1 MYFKIIR
8 IKVGHVMKFQK
19 KHIIS
24 AALVLALGAAVYV
37 NWQFGSSAAKA
48 KPKELGAASYVNADV
63 SSATADQSV
72 QTSSLSDSQE
82 KFFAAER
89 VKRQS
94 AQDKV
99 LDEAKKVFDLENAA
113 DEDKSEAQKNV
124 ESLLKSYTVQD
135 SIESIVKAK
144 GFSDCLCYISDE
156 GVSVIVPESELN
168 DNSVLVIDDAVVS
181 HYDVAYENISIVGA

>member
-1 MYFKIIR
+1 
-8 IKVGHVMKFQK
+8 MKFQK

-37 NWQFGSSAAKA
+37 NWQFGSGAVKT

-124 ESLLKSYTVQD
+124 ESLLKSFTVQD

-156 GVSVIVPESELN
+156 GVTVIVPNEQLN
-168 DNSVLVIDDAVVS
+168 DTAALVIDDAVAS
-181 HYDVAYENISIVGA
+181 HYKVDYDKISIVGAA